1 LDWYK
6 LRLFNCIRD
15 HLNAFDILVA
25 RNIRYILEKTGMNTY
40 SVLDYRSI
48 DASPRSKVSLQQN
61 LISFL
66 DQGEK
71 VVYYANEKTV
81 ITAQQFAILSSGN
94 CLMTEKL
101 PQGGSYRSVMIFF
114 SDSAISSFFIKY
126 ASSIERTK
134 SISDNLKKPFV
145 VFEKDEFIT
154 TYITSLKFLQSK
166 PKVFQQQLIAL
177 KFEELM
183 LHLLE
188 KYPGEILSFQTKSHE
203 VASDIQIRKAVEL
216 NLKNNLKLEELAF
229 LCNVSAS
236 TFKRK
241 FVKLY
246 NETPARYFLRKKME
260 IAKVLLLE
268 NANPIE
274 VYYQVGYES
283 HSSFSQSFKQMYG
296 LSPKDFKQQYLID
309 SKQLLTDQR

>member
-1 LDWYK
+1 
-6 LRLFNCIRD
+6 
-15 HLNAFDILVA
+15 
-25 RNIRYILEKTGMNTY
+25 MSTY
-40 SVLDYRSI
+40 SIIDYRSNE
-48 DASPRSKVSLQQN
+48 ASARSKVSLQQN

-81 ITAQQFAILSSGN
+81 ITKKQFAILSSGN

-101 PQGGSYRSVMIFF
+101 PLGNSYRSVMMFF
-114 SDSAISSFFIKY
+114 SDTAISNFFVKY
-126 ASSIERTK
+126 ASIVERTT
-134 SISDNLKKPFV
+134 SISNNLKKPFL
-145 VFEKDEFIT
+145 VFEKDDFIAA
-154 TYITSLKFLQSK
+154 YITSFTLLQLK
-166 PKVFQQQLIAL
+166 PKLFQEQMMAL

-188 KYPGEILSFQTKSHE
+188 KYPTEILSFKTKSPE
-203 VASDIQIRKAVEL
+203 ISSDIQIKKAIEL
-216 NLKNNLKLEELAF
+216 NMNNDLKLDELAF

-246 NETPARYFLRKKME
+246 NETPAQYFLKKKME
-260 IAKVLLLE
+260 IAKVLLME
-268 NANPIE
+268 NANPSE

-283 HSSFSQSFKQMYG
+283 HSSFSQSFKQIYG
-296 LSPKDFKQQYLID
+296 VSPKDFKQQYLID